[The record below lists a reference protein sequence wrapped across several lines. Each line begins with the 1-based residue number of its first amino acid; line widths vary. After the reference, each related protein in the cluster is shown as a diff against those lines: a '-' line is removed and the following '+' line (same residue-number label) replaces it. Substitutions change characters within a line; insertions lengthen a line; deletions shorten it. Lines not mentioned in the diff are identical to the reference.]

1 MVKKKI
7 LFPFCGETVGGSHIS
22 TISLIKALNDDYD
35 IKIIINSKKKIFD
48 FLNLHK
54 IRYKYI
60 NYPSYKSNSI
70 KIFLFFQ
77 IIYSFFRIIPF
88 LIKTKPH
95 YIHINDIRTL
105 ITWIPIV
112 FFLKNK
118 IIYHNRNPLPE
129 SKILLF
135 FLKNIKVITI
145 SNYLSKKIKIKSK
158 TIYNPITIYNY
169 KSYSF
174 IKNNNIIKIG
184 FFSNFSIKKK
194 PDNFVKIA
202 SYLSVNANYKFI
214 MMGRYNKKEYEKIS
228 DLIKVLKL
236 NKNIII
242 KDFSINHYEEMAKCD
257 YIIATSIGESF
268 GRIPLEAN
276 LLKVPII
283 ASYSAGHKE
292 TIINYQTG
300 YLEEK
305 NNPKRFAERIMF
317 LEKYPNIKKYIISN
331 GYDHVIQKF
340 SISNHVNKIK
350 KFYNE

>member
-22 TISLIKALNDDYD
+22 SVTLIKGLNDDYD
-35 IKIIINSKKKIFD
+35 IRILVNSKKTIID
-48 FLNLHK
+48 FLNLHNLK
-54 IRYKYI
+54 YNYI
-60 NYPSYKSNSI
+60 NYPSYNPTSI

-77 IIYSFFRIIPF
+77 IIFSFFKIIPF
-88 LIKTKPH
+88 LIKIKPH

-105 ITWIPIV
+105 ITWLPII
-112 FFLKNK
+112 FFLKKK

-129 SKILLF
+129 SKILFF

-158 TIYNPITIYNY
+158 MIYNPITISNL

-174 IKNNNIIKIG
+174 IKNNIIKIG
-184 FFSNFSIKKK
+184 FFSNFSDKKK

-202 SYLSVNANYKFI
+202 SHISVYNNYKFI
-214 MMGRYNKKEYEKIS
+214 MMGRYNKKEFEKITN
-228 DLIKVLKL
+228 LIKVLKL
-236 NKNIII
+236 NKKILI
-242 KDFSINHYEEMAKCD
+242 KDFSNNHYEEMAKCD
-257 YIIATSIGESF
+257 YIIATSIDESF

-283 ASYSAGHKE
+283 ASYSGGHKE
-292 TIINYQTG
+292 TIINYITG

-305 NNPKRFAERIMF
+305 NNLKRFAERIIF
-317 LEKYPNIKKYIISN
+317 LERYPNIKKYIISN
-331 GYDHVIQKF
+331 GYNHVVKKF
-340 SISNHVNKIK
+340 STSNHVNKIK
-350 KFYNE
+350 EFYNE